1 MILAEQISTLRL
13 LGAIVV
19 AAVVVWLLLSWISRL
34 DPQRREAVLGWL
46 EFGGFGVMVLLAVLF
61 WIGSSR

>member
-1 MILAEQISTLRL
+1 MLAEQLSTLRL

-19 AAVVVWLLLSWISRL
+19 AALVVWLMLAWLARL
-34 DPQRREAVLGWL
+34 DPRRREVVLGWL
-46 EFGGFGVMVLLAVLF
+46 EVGGFGVMVLLAVLF